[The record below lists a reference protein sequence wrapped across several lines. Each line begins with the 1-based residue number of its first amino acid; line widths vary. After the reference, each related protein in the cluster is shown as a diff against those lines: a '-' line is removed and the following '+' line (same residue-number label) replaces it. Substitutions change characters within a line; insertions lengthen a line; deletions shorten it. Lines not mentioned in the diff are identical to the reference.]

1 MDIVSVAGHKALDFH
16 LLADPLFA
24 GFTKAKCQQEE
35 PTQQDREGV
44 IWPTANKEPRPSVQQ
59 PVRT

>member
-1 MDIVSVAGHKALDFH
+1 MDIASVAGHKALDFH

-24 GFTKAKCQQEE
+24 GSTKANSQREE

-59 PVRT
+59 AART